1 MCDLGAAQHCVVPI
15 RIREA
20 ADITTEGYSIGN
32 DVLVIDVGNLNRLE
46 IIDNHLY
53 AEGGVNNKQ
62 LYDFISKEGYPF
74 PGGTCPTVGLSGY
87 ASGGGWGL
95 SCRLL
100 GLGCDSLI
108 ELELVDAEGK
118 LIKANS
124 VENKEPVLGLQRCRR
139 RKFRKSLSL

>member
-1 MCDLGAAQHCVVPI
+1 LWVPSDQKS
-15 RIREA
+15 

-124 VENKEPVLGLQRCRR
+124 WKQELFWAFRGSAR
-139 RKFRKSLSL
+139 RKFRIMSL